1 MASPI
6 RCAKVAQTMT
16 PEEIRQM
23 FNEMGLGTE
32 EERAKYRYAEEPEVQ
47 QPESGPREM
56 IFIRTTSDSV
66 ANES

>member
-1 MASPI
+1 
-6 RCAKVAQTMT
+6 MT